1 MRLACSML
9 AVFVVLSP
17 FFCNETNRAKKH
29 GRVGVSRPTTQRLRS
44 PSASTAPKPVCHPY
58 SQSLAHGARARKSSN
73 ASHVLRQQHPA
84 PTIEAPSAYAQ
95 RRSAPVSPAGAGEPP
110 SGKEL
115 DTEPD
120 AFAQRLGRA
129 GSGQSVRCW
138 WRVGAALHGS
148 GVFGARGCAGN
159 GSSRT

>member
-17 FFCNETNRAKKH
+17 LFCRETNRAKKH

-95 RRSAPVSPAGAGEPP
+95 RRSAPGLSCGSRAAVRERARHGAGCIRP
-110 SGKEL
+110 
-115 DTEPD
+115 T
-120 AFAQRLGRA
+120 
-129 GSGQSVRCW
+129 
-138 WRVGAALHGS
+138 
-148 GVFGARGCAGN
+148 FGAGGERAMCALLVAGWRGTTREWYVWRARVRG
-159 GSSRT
+159 